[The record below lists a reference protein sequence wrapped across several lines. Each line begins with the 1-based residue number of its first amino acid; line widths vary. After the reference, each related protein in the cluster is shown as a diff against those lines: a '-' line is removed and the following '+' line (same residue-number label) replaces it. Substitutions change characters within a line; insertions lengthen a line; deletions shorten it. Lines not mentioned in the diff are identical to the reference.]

1 MARSIIATA
10 VRKTAD
16 NIVYVTAEIR
26 WRTLEPFGVALGSG
40 FSEKSDW
47 SAEFQWAVR
56 LSEGAGEVD
65 VMLCWSVTVYLKNLI
80 LWASP
85 KLAEAAGQ
93 VCFYILCN
101 IL

>member
-1 MARSIIATA
+1 MARSIIETA

-16 NIVYVTAEIR
+16 NIVNVTAEIR
-26 WRTLEPFGVALGSG
+26 WRSLEPFGVALGSG

-47 SAEFQWAVR
+47 WAEFQWAVR

>member
-16 NIVYVTAEIR
+16 NIVYVSAEIR

-47 SAEFQWAVR
+47 WAEFQWAVR